1 MSLLYPEFLWALL
14 INIIPILIHLFNFQK
29 YETIYFSDVS
39 LFKNIE
45 QKTKKRSQLK
55 NLLILIFR
63 ILFISSIVLAFCF
76 PYIPNLDKST
86 FNENAKIGIYL
97 DNSFSMS
104 RVNKNQSLLE
114 SAKDDLMKLVDNL
127 PEKTEYIF
135 TTNTTQKNK
144 QFGIY
149 KNELKN
155 EIINTNLSPNVLS
168 FADVLDI
175 QKSQFKEEE
184 YNAFYLTDFQ
194 QNIFDLDK
202 INIDKNDRI
211 QILNYTST
219 NSGNLSIDSV
229 WFSESNRKI
238 NKTETLNVQVTNH
251 SESNSEFQLKLNINQ
266 GEVLN
271 QSYNEIKENEIKIIK
286 FLFSIN
292 SKGYKAGTIN
302 LLSNINNAIKSDDEY
317 YFSFSIKNDFKVV
330 NLYDKNNLSNT
341 YLKTL
346 FNSVEKINHLDINL
360 QNGYNDYDLNADL
373 IILNQLSNI
382 NNQLLN
388 HLFESDNKNLII
400 IPDLKSSYQYSNLF
414 KILKIENQYIDSL
427 STELDIE
434 SFDLIFFNNIFFK
447 TNDNIDL
454 PYFSKHWNIKYD
466 FNSQRLI
473 SYLNGDPFLLKIKK
487 FNKNIYLF
495 TSSLNKEISNLSQHA
510 LFVPIMLRIKEQ
522 SSNDMVSQNK
532 FNELGWVA
540 FSKSKDKMSDLIIK
554 NDLKKPTFS
563 FFPEVINSYQY
574 GKVFLDNEIS
584 STGHFYITSNDSVL
598 HLFSVNSIYNESEMD
613 FISKKEINTKINN
626 LNLEESIKI
635 WNLNENEYPK
645 IVSNNYKNIE
655 YWKYFIL
662 LGIIFLILEMI
673 IIKKI
678 A

>member
-63 ILFISSIVLAFCF
+63 ILFLSSIVLAFCF

-168 FADVLDI
+168 FADVFDI
-175 QKSQFKEEE
+175 QKSQFKEEK

-211 QILNYTST
+211 QILKYTST

-251 SESNSEFQLKLNINQ
+251 SVSNSEFQLKLNINQ
-266 GEVLN
+266 GEILN
-271 QSYNEIKENEIKIIK
+271 QSYNEIKENESKIIK
-286 FLFSIN
+286 FLFAIN
-292 SKGYKAGTIN
+292 SKGYKAGTIT

-346 FNSVEKINHLDINL
+346 FKSVEKINYLDINL

-382 NNQLLN
+382 DDQLLN
-388 HLFESDNKNLII
+388 HLFESNNKSLII
-400 IPDLKSSYQYSNLF
+400 IPDLKSSYQYSSLF
-414 KILKIENQYIDSL
+414 KILKIENENLDSL
-427 STELDIE
+427 STEIDIE

-447 TNDNIDL
+447 TNENVDL
-454 PYFSKHWNIKYD
+454 PHFSKHWNIKYD

-522 SSNDMVSQNK
+522 SSNDMVSQIK

-563 FFPEVINSYQY
+563 FFPEVINSFQNA
-574 GKVFLDNEIS
+574 KVFLDNEIS
-584 STGHFYITSNDSVL
+584 STGHFYITSNDSVQ
-598 HLFSVNSIYNESEMD
+598 HLFSVNNINNESEMD

-626 LNLEESIKI
+626 LNLEESIEI
-635 WNLNENEYPK
+635 WNLDENEYPK
-645 IVSNNYKNIE
+645 IVSNNFKNIE